1 MSKQDTRGTVQRAG
15 RAVTCTHCGGDEFW
29 RRDGLLC
36 TRALSF
42 LSTEGFNPA
51 TDCYICTKCR
61 HIEWF
66 LGERETP

>member
-1 MSKQDTRGTVQRAG
+1 MSKREPAGKVERGGT
-15 RAVTCTHCGGDEFW
+15 AVACTQCGGDEFW

-42 LSTEGFNPA
+42 FGTEGLNPT
-51 TDCYICTKCR
+51 TDCYICTNCR

-66 LGERETP
+66 LGEREMP